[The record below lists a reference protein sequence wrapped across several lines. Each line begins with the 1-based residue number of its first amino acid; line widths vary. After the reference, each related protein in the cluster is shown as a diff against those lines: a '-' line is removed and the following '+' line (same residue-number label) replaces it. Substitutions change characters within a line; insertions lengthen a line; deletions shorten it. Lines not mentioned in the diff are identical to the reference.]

1 MATGHSPVCHAA
13 QRATFTEAQ
22 QAVDVKEEDFESADC
37 LGDVIVMH
45 LREREEQLAVCQ
57 GIQTV
62 IVGLDL

>member
-1 MATGHSPVCHAA
+1 VATGHSPVCHAA
-13 QRATFTEAQ
+13 QCATFTEAQ
-22 QAVDVKEEDFESADC
+22 QAVDVKEEDFESANR

>member
-13 QRATFTEAQ
+13 QLATFAEAQ
-22 QAVDVKEEDFESADC
+22 QAVDVEEEDFESADR

>member
-1 MATGHSPVCHAA
+1 VATGHSPVCHAA

-22 QAVDVKEEDFESADC
+22 QAVDIKEEDFESANR
-37 LGDVIVMH
+37 LGGVIVMH
-45 LREREEQLAVCQ
+45 LREGEEQLAVCQ